1 MTWDVFI
8 SHASEDKE
16 EIAHP
21 LAEALRAKGLDVW
34 YADFTLKIG
43 ESLRQSIDNGLSKSR
58 YGVVVL
64 SKSFFS
70 KHWPQSELDGLFS
83 MESAE
88 KKRILP
94 VWHNVTVNDV
104 KQFSPILAGR
114 VAIPTSEMNHLVLSI
129 ADIVSTYSVMDHHGC
144 KWEKNVLTC
153 ESHGVPNVPSWIE
166 TDPKRISSDWLAERL
181 TAGAELRLYHDPAW
195 CDGTWFV
202 VDIRQDDGEV
212 VNLEQ
217 LRDVMPP
224 IRTSATTTSAP
235 R

>member
-21 LAEALRAKGLDVW
+21 LAEALKAKGLNVW
-34 YADFTLKIG
+34 YDKFTLEIG
-43 ESLRQSIDNGLSKSR
+43 DSLRQSIDNGLSKSR
-58 YGVVVL
+58 YGLVVL

-88 KKRILP
+88 KKRKLP

-114 VAIPTSEMNHLVLSI
+114 VAMPTSDLDALVMSI
-129 ADIVSTYSVMDHHGC
+129 ANKVSTFSVMDHHGDN
-144 KWEKNVLTC
+144 WDKNVLSC
-153 ESHGVPNVPSWIE
+153 ESHGVPVVPSWIE
-166 TDPKRISSDWLAERL
+166 TDPKRISSD
-181 TAGAELRLYHDPAW
+181 
-195 CDGTWFV
+195 
-202 VDIRQDDGEV
+202 
-212 VNLEQ
+212 
-217 LRDVMPP
+217 
-224 IRTSATTTSAP
+224 
-235 R
+235 